1 MERLFGKPA
10 GRRKKR
16 ERLHQKNGFF
26 LSKDLKKKK
35 EKKKIM
41 NGMEPSLVNES
52 TAAPL

>member
-26 LSKDLKKKK
+26 FIKGFKKKK
-35 EKKKIM
+35 KKKIM

>member
-35 EKKKIM
+35 KKIM